1 MKKTLLIAA
10 LALTPTFL
18 LASTEWSVQNSP
30 PEFSLGYQWSLSGKE
45 YATLNYGIRKD
56 VFFKG
61 LDFTAVAGYEVR
73 TGTQPSMGFGFTYE
87 IDLRP
92 AFAQIGVF
100 ALFPQSGKPD
110 VGLGLNFGVK
120 F

>member
-1 MKKTLLIAA
+1 VKTTALLALIAITA
-10 LALTPTFL
+10 T
-18 LASTEWSVQNSP
+18 VQAQTP

-45 YATLNYGIRKD
+45 YATINYGIRKD

-92 AFAQIGVF
+92 AYAQVGVF

-110 VGLGLNFGVK
+110 VGLGLNFGVR